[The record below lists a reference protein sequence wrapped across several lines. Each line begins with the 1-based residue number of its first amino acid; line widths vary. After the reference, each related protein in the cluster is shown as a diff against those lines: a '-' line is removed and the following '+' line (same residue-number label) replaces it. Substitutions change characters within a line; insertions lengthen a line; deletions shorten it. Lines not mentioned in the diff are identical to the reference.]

1 MWFLPPTTVTIS
13 THLQIV
19 HNTHNDMSRESL
31 DITDQ
36 IKYELFALPSSGSR
50 SVADLA
56 RSSPHPHSRMQTQQS
71 TGRRPAGLPTS
82 PGGQVNGISS
92 AQCGRYPGLRDR
104 EGDIVLQWGVS
115 YPDDSGFGFGNTSGC
130 HVSFSLAIAM
140 RYAKL
145 CRAD

>member
-115 YPDDSGFGFGNTSGC
+115 RRLWIWFWEHFWLSCELLSCNCDAIC
-130 HVSFSLAIAM
+130 QVVSS
-140 RYAKL
+140 
-145 CRAD
+145 